1 MSWFIVELTKEE
13 QEIVHQ
19 ERQLH
24 PNLKIRERMNIIWYL
39 HNQLTRKQAAALALV
54 DRSSVERVMVMYRD
68 GGLDGLRVW
77 KVEGPTSEL
86 ASYTDTIRNSLESD
100 PVRTTAEAVARIEE
114 LTGVKRGLT
123 QVRKFLKELG
133 FKFQRV
139 GMLPLPPKKVSKN
152 TFRLRQI
159 TTTIN

>member
-1 MSWFIVELTKEE
+1 M
-13 QEIVHQ
+13 
-19 ERQLH
+19 R
-24 PNLKIRERMNIIWYL
+24 
-39 HNQLTRKQAAALALV
+39 
-54 DRSSVERVMVMYRD
+54 
-68 GGLDGLRVW
+68 
-77 KVEGPTSEL
+77 GPREL

-100 PVRTTAEAVARIEE
+100 PVRTTAQAVARIEE

>member
-1 MSWFIVELTKEE
+1 MLC
-13 QEIVHQ
+13 
-19 ERQLH
+19 
-24 PNLKIRERMNIIWYL
+24 
-39 HNQLTRKQAAALALV
+39 KQAAALALV

-86 ASYTDTIRNSLESD
+86 ASYTDTIRNSLVSD

-123 QVRKFLKELG
+123 QVRNFLKGLG

-152 TFRLRQI
+152 TFRHRQI